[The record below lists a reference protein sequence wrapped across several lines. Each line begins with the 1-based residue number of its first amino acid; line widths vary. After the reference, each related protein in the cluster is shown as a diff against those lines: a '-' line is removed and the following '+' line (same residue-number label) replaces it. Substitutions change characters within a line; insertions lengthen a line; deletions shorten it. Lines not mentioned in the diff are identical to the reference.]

1 MTAHITAQ
9 RADHGIPIRTSCRAL
24 DVSESW
30 YYKHRN
36 RPATVRS
43 TRHAELVEAIWK
55 SYKESGFT
63 YGSPRVVLDL
73 WEAGWKVSVNT
84 VADIMADYSW
94 AGRKRP
100 ARRSLTRQGKRKA
113 VPDLVKRSF
122 VADQRDEVWC
132 GDVTMINTGQG
143 PLYLA
148 TVIDL
153 YSRRC
158 LGFAMSA
165 QHDQEL
171 TIASLQMAIATRG
184 GRVCDTVWH
193 TDRGSEYTGQA
204 HAAACERMGLTQ
216 SMGRVASALDNSV
229 AESFNSTLKIE
240 FIYRRFFKTRAEAR
254 QQTGAWIDQF
264 YNTRRHSWCGGI
276 SPVKF
281 EKQDQQLIQDQ
292 PRSAAA

>member
-1 MTAHITAQ
+1 MIAHITAQ
-9 RADHGIPIRTSCRAL
+9 RAAYNVPIRTSCRAL
-24 DVSESW
+24 GVSESW
-30 YYKHRN
+30 YYKHRS
-36 RPATVRS
+36 RPATARS
-43 TRHAELVEAIWK
+43 TRHAALVEAIWK
-55 SYKESGFT
+55 SYKGSGYT
-63 YGSPRVVLDL
+63 YGSPRVVQDL
-73 WEAGWKVSVNT
+73 WEAGWKVGVNT
-84 VADIMADYSW
+84 VADIMAAYSW

-122 VADQRDEVWC
+122 VADRADEVWC
-132 GDVTMINTGQG
+132 GDVTLINTGQG

-165 QHDQEL
+165 HHDQEL

-184 GRVCDTVWH
+184 GKVAKTVWH

-204 HAAACERMGLTQ
+204 HADACQRMGLIQ

-254 QQTGAWIDQF
+254 RQTGAWIEQF
-264 YNTRRHSWCGGI
+264 YNTRRRHSWCGGI
-276 SPVKF
+276 SPINY
-281 EKQDQQLIQDQ
+281 EIQDQ
-292 PRSAAA
+292 LRSAAA